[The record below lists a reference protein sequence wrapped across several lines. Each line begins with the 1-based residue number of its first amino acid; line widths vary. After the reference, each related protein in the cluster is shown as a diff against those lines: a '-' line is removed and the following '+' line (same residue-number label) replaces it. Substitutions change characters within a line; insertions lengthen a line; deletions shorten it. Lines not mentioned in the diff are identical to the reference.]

1 MWPFKRRSDDDFRGE
16 IEAHV
21 AIETDRLIA
30 DGMSPEEARAAAIR
44 QFGNVTAARERFY
57 ESGRIMWLDELRHD
71 LRDALRAFR
80 RSPGLTALVVFTL
93 AIGTGANTA
102 IFSAVYAVLLRP
114 LPYPHAEQLVRLA
127 DFSDRAEVLGL
138 NPPPD
143 FQYAAWRD
151 QARIFQGIAAYR
163 IRRLTITGTGDAEQ
177 LQAAQVT
184 PGFLRTLAVAP
195 FIGRDV
201 SAGRDDGDAGHGVA
215 VLTYSFWRTRFGG
228 DRAILSKRLTL
239 DGKPYSIAGI
249 LPPEFEFPGTVDVRL
264 LVGMPEPAAPPD
276 GAVYFYPVIA
286 RLKPGVAVQRAQA
299 DLRLINRRLGPS
311 ERRMLGRFKLSDT
324 FVTGL
329 HDQIVGDVRPALLLL
344 AGAVGMVLL
353 IACVNVS
360 NLQLAR
366 AITRQREMALRI
378 ALGAGRGRI
387 LRQLLTEGILL
398 ALAGSTAGLGLAFGG
413 VRLLAAIAPPGVPH
427 LQDAGI
433 GAIVFAFNVGVAVC
447 AGILFGLAPLRFA
460 SATDPDIALKEAG
473 RTASGSRP
481 HRRLEN
487 LLVVSET
494 ALALI
499 LLSGA
504 GLLLRTFAAYN
515 AIEPGF
521 RADDVYVAPLVL
533 PHWRFPGER
542 QQAVLGALLQ
552 SVRSGPTVEGASLV
566 SSVPYTLSMTAPLE
580 IEGRPRR
587 DRTASDADHVAVN
600 SAAGDYF
607 RVMGIPVLQGRAID
621 ESDRAGRTA
630 VAVVNE
636 TLARHFFSDGHAVG
650 SRVRVGAET
659 RWLEIAGVAR
669 DVKQNGGLASV
680 PRAEIW
686 VAAAQEEDGCS
697 AWTLVVRSP
706 SDPNRLVPWL
716 RSRIAAVDRD
726 LPQPEVRSMRSR
738 MAALIGSQIFVLRL
752 LATFAAI
759 ACALAAVGIYSVLA
773 YSVERRHHEIGIRV
787 ALGANRSRVAGLIV
801 GRGLRLAVAGAA
813 LGFAGAIGL
822 TRYLNSLL
830 YGVTPHDPV
839 TLAAACALLV
849 CIALGAAWLPARRA
863 MNQDAAAV
871 LRAE

>member
-1 MWPFKRRSDDDFRGE
+1 MWPFKRRSDDDFRCE

-30 DGMSPEEARAAAIR
+30 DGMSPQEARAAAIR
-44 QFGNVTAARERFY
+44 RFGNVTAARERFY
-57 ESGRIMWLDELRHD
+57 QSRRIMCLDQLRHD

-80 RSPGLTALVVFTL
+80 RSPGFTAVVVLTL
-93 AIGTGANTA
+93 AIGIGANTA

-127 DFSDRAEVLGL
+127 DICDIAGVSGDSL
-138 NPPPD
+138 PD
-143 FQYAAWRD
+143 FQYAAWRG
-151 QARIFQGIAAYR
+151 QARIFAGMAAYA
-163 IRRLTITGTGDAEQ
+163 IRHPTITGAGDAEE
-177 LQAAQVT
+177 LRAAQVT
-184 PGFLRTLAVAP
+184 PGFLRTLGTTP
-195 FIGRDV
+195 FIGRDFA
-201 SAGRDDGDAGHGVA
+201 AGRGSDAGGGV
-215 VLTYSFWRTRFGG
+215 VLLTYGFWRTRFGG

-249 LPPEFEFPGTVDVRL
+249 LPPDFEFPGAVNVRL
-264 LVGMPEPAAPPD
+264 LIAMPEPAPQPN
-276 GAVYFYPVIA
+276 GARYFYSVIA
-286 RLKPGVAVQRAQA
+286 RLKPGIAVQRARA

-311 ERRMLGRFKLSDT
+311 ELRMLGHFKLSDT
-324 FVTGL
+324 LVTGL
-329 HDQIVGDVRPALLLL
+329 HDQIVGDVRPALLAL
-344 AGAVGMVLL
+344 AGAVAMVLL

-398 ALAGSTAGLGLAFGG
+398 ALAGGAAGLALAFGG
-413 VRLLAAIAPPGVPH
+413 VRLLAAIAPAGVPH

-433 GAIVFAFNVGVAVC
+433 GAIVFAFNSGIALG
-447 AGILFGLAPLRFA
+447 AGILFGLAPFRFA
-460 SATDPDIALKEAG
+460 SATDPDIALREAG
-473 RTASGSRP
+473 RTASGSRT

-521 RADDVYVAPLVL
+521 RPDDVYVARLVL
-533 PHWRFPGER
+533 RSWQFPGER
-542 QQAVLGALLQ
+542 QHAVLEALLQ
-552 SVRSGPTVEGASLV
+552 GVRSGPTVEGASLV
-566 SSVPYTLSMTAPLE
+566 GSEPYGGLSMTAPLE

-587 DRTASDADHVAVN
+587 DRTDLDADSVVVN

-621 ESDRAGRTA
+621 EADRAGRTA
-630 VAVVNE
+630 VAVINE
-636 TLARHFFSDGHAVG
+636 KLARQFFPDGHPVG
-650 SRVRVGAET
+650 SRVRLGAET
-659 RWLEIAGVAR
+659 RWREIVGVAR
-669 DVKQNGGLASV
+669 DMRQGGLASK

-686 VAAAQEEDGCS
+686 LAAAQDEDGYG
-697 AWTLVVRSP
+697 AQTLVVRSP

-716 RSRIAAVDRD
+716 RSRIAVVDRD
-726 LPQPEVRSMRSR
+726 LPQPEIRSMRSQ
-738 MAALIGSQIFVLRL
+738 MAATIESQVFVLRL

-787 ALGANRSRVAGLIV
+787 ALGANPSRVAGLVV
-801 GRGLRLAVAGAA
+801 GRGLRLAIAGAT

-839 TLAAACALLV
+839 TLAVACALLV

>member
-1 MWPFKRRSDDDFRGE
+1 MWPFKRRSDDDFRRE

-21 AIETDRLIA
+21 SFETDRSIA

-44 QFGNVTAARERFY
+44 RFGNVTAARERFY

-71 LRDALRAFR
+71 IRDAIRAFR
-80 RSPGLTALVVFTL
+80 RSPGFTAVVVFTL

-127 DFSDRAEVLGL
+127 DVCDIADVSGDNL
-138 NPPPD
+138 PD

-151 QARIFQGIAAYR
+151 QARIFAGIAAYT
-163 IRRLTITGTGDAEQ
+163 IRRPTITGAGDAEQ
-177 LQAAQVT
+177 LRAAQV
-184 PGFLRTLAVAP
+184 PPAFLRTLGASP
-195 FIGRDV
+195 FIGRDFA
-201 SAGRDDGDAGHGVA
+201 AGPGGDAGTGVA
-215 VLTYSFWRTRFGG
+215 LLTYSLWRTRFGG
-228 DRAILSKRLTL
+228 DRAILSKQLML
-239 DGKPYSIAGI
+239 DGKPYSIAGV
-249 LPPEFEFPGTVDVRL
+249 LPPDFEFPGVARVRL
-264 LVGMPEPAAPPD
+264 LIAMPEPAPQPN
-276 GAVYFYPVIA
+276 GALHFYSVIA
-286 RLKPGVAVQRAQA
+286 RLKPGVAVQRARA
-299 DLRLINRRLGPS
+299 DLRLINRRLAPS
-311 ERRMLGRFKLSDT
+311 QLRTLGQFKLSDT
-324 FVTGL
+324 SVTGL
-329 HDQIVGDVRPALLLL
+329 HDQIVGDVRPALLAL
-344 AGAVGMVLL
+344 AGAVAMVLL

-378 ALGAGRGRI
+378 ALGAARGRI

-398 ALAGSTAGLGLAFGG
+398 ALAGGAAGLALAFGG
-413 VRLLAAIAPPGVPH
+413 VRLLAAIAPAGVPH

-433 GAIVFAFNVGVAVC
+433 GAIVFAFNSGIALG
-447 AGILFGLAPLRFA
+447 AGILFGLAPFRFA

-473 RTASGSRP
+473 RTASGSRT

-521 RADDVYVAPLVL
+521 RPDDVYVARLVL
-533 PHWRFPGER
+533 PSWRFPGER
-542 QQAVLGALLQ
+542 QRAVLETLLQ

-566 SSVPYTLSMTAPLE
+566 GSEPYGGLSSWSAALE

-587 DRTASDADHVAVN
+587 DRTALGADSVTVN

-607 RVMGIPVLQGRAID
+607 RVMGIPVLQGRGID

-630 VAVVNE
+630 VAVINE
-636 TLARHFFSDGHAVG
+636 KLARQFFPHGHAVG

-659 RWLEIAGVAR
+659 RWREIVGVAR
-669 DVKQNGGLASV
+669 DMKQRGLASE

-686 VAAAQEEDGCS
+686 LAAAQEEDGYS
-697 AWTLVVRSP
+697 AQTLVVRSP
-706 SDPNRLVPWL
+706 SNPNRLLPWL
-716 RSRIAAVDRD
+716 RTRIAAVDRD
-726 LPQPEVRSMRSR
+726 LPQPEIRTMRSQ
-738 MAALIGSQIFVLRL
+738 MALLIGSQVFVLRL

-787 ALGANRSRVAGLIV
+787 ALGANPSRVAGLVV